1 MLIQK
6 LIALMFSVLILGGCA
21 SNSYSDFNV
30 YTAKQDPFAPNEV
43 HYFSDVIHIKE
54 VEFGSSSWSFMRFNY
69 IDRNDSSN
77 WLIDTTY
84 SGKDWLFIKQI
95 KFLVDGDVFT
105 IDSLGNPK
113 REVGVMGT
121 SNVLEENRFII
132 SEDLMTSLS
141 KASTATIRL
150 VGDHYYQEHV
160 LTPKEIWLIK
170 WLNEYIT
177 SEINSSK
184 VG

>member
-1 MLIQK
+1 MVFFAIVFS
-6 LIALMFSVLILGGCA
+6 LIAGCA

-30 YTAKQDPFAPNEV
+30 YTAKKDPFAPNKV

-69 IDRNDSSN
+69 IDRNNSSN
-77 WLIDTTY
+77 WFIDTTY
-84 SGKDWLFIKQI
+84 SGKEWLFIKQI
-95 KFLVDGDVFT
+95 KFLVDGDVFI
-105 IDSLGNPK
+105 IDSLRNPK
-113 REVGVMGT
+113 REVGIMGT
-121 SNVLEENRFII
+121 SGVLEENRFIV
-132 SEDLMTSLS
+132 SKDLMTSLS
-141 KASTATIRL
+141 KASSATIRL

-160 LTPKEIWLIK
+160 LTPTEIGLIR